1 MKLNLALPII
11 ITVLILSGCVD
22 TSRNVQDPEQTPA
35 PIAYTH
41 PQPTPTPTPTTTP
54 AVRNPFLFSAFV
66 AHGSPLPIIWSTEN
80 DGIPSSVMVTD
91 IRFDVRIKKEPGP
104 AQGTVD
110 KFGIPCHYITFPY
123 TFLTGFVRIRASGSS
138 ISKAMSFSTNPET
151 GYSEVLRFGDLADF
165 PQTTGH
171 YVIEIL
177 SRIQSDGG
185 CIREPGH
192 PDVCPKYTVPH
203 TECYSM
209 SVELATDYTD
219 PF

>member
-41 PQPTPTPTPTTTP
+41 PQPTTTP
-54 AVRNPFLFSAFV
+54 AVRNPFPFSAFV
-66 AHGSPLPIIWSTEN
+66 AHGYPPSSIIWSTEN
-80 DGIPSSVMVTD
+80 EGVPSSVMVTD
-91 IRFDVRIKKEPGP
+91 IRFDVRVKKEPGP
-104 AQGTVD
+104 AQGTFD
-110 KFGIPCHYITFPY
+110 KFNVNCQYITYPY
-123 TFLTGFVRIRASGSS
+123 TFLMGRVRIRASGSS
-138 ISKAMSFSTNPET
+138 NYKEMSFKTNPET

-171 YVIEIL
+171 YVIEIVDP
-177 SRIQSDGG
+177 IQSDGG
-185 CIREPGH
+185 CVRDHPDHDH
-192 PDVCPKYTVPH
+192 PDVCPQWTVPH